1 MFDDLDDI
9 LGAGEE
15 DQYEDEGDFF
25 VPDDSDVRGA
35 EAYLDAERGIATA
48 DALEQEGGKSQAF
61 NLVKEAL
68 AGGLGPSQEMYE
80 ILGNLLAEKRA
91 NRQQRVII
99 RKARRIL
106 EQSFGLDAV
115 RRTVA
120 PASSAYTRIPT
131 PAMEQRSD
139 GGFTGPALVV
149 HRFDRKQ
156 RRIRGGGTRQ
166 YFAPGTTYS
175 GYDAVTRAVQEH
187 RQTLQN
193 RLNDLIARRDRLG
206 PGVSS
211 ERRRRLLNV
220 NIEAVQAELAQY
232 APPEKQPSARSRGMR
247 APETPVEVAQMMA
260 DAGSSMGPIK
270 TYLMSTGMESR
281 ADLRS
286 TLRKIYGGRDAYDS
300 AASDYILNLEKQIES
315 LQKSSSSERGMI
327 EARIRLLRKEAQS
340 TARTISQKPKPRQQT
355 AVTPPK
361 SEADRSK
368 AAMIQAVLASQEASQ
383 RAQALK
389 QQMAKAGGAAPQ
401 TPIEMGDRIEHKVY
415 GVGIVNSV
423 SGSRIGVQFYD
434 GTSKTL
440 STRAYGKAF
449 KKA

>member
-9 LGAGEE
+9 FGARE
-15 DQYEDEGDFF
+15 DAPYEDEGDFF
-25 VPDDSDVRGA
+25 DPDDSEVRGA
-35 EAYLDAERGIATA
+35 EAYLVAERGVATA
-48 DALEQEGGKSQAF
+48 DALEREGGKSQAF
-61 NLVKEAL
+61 DLVKEAL

-115 RRTVA
+115 RKTVA

-175 GYDAVTRAVQEH
+175 GYDAVSRAVDEH

-220 NIEAVQAELAQY
+220 NIEAVQEELARY
-232 APPEKQPSARSRGMR
+232 APSERQRPVRSRGIQ
-247 APETPVEVAQMMA
+247 APETPMEVAQMMA

-270 TYLMSTGMESR
+270 SYLVSTGMEGRSALR
-281 ADLRS
+281 AALRE
-286 TLRKIYGGRDAYDS
+286 IYGGQDAYDRV
-300 AASDYILNLEKQIES
+300 ATEYISNLEKQIEA
-315 LQKSSSSERGMI
+315 LQKSSSSERDVI
-327 EARIRLLRKEAQS
+327 EARIRLLRKEAES
-340 TARTISQKPKPRQQT
+340 TAGTISRKPQPRKQT
-355 AVTPPK
+355 SATQPK
-361 SEADRSK
+361 SAAEPNEAALLQEVLES
-368 AAMIQAVLASQEASQ
+368 QAEAE
-383 RAQALK
+383 RAKALK
-389 QQMAKAGGAAPQ
+389 QQMAKAGGAVPQ
-401 TPIEMGDRIEHKVY
+401 TPVVKGDRIQHDKY
-415 GVGIVNSV
+415 GPGVVNSV
-423 SGSRIGVQFYD
+423 IGSRIGVQFYD
-434 GTSKTL
+434 GTRKTL
-440 STRAYGKAF
+440 SARAYGKVF

>member
-15 DQYEDEGDFF
+15 DQYDDEGDFF
-25 VPDDSDVRGA
+25 VPDDSEVRGA
-35 EAYLDAERGIATA
+35 EAYLDAERGVTTA
-48 DALEQEGGKSQAF
+48 DALEREGGKSQAF
-61 NLVKEAL
+61 DLVKEAL

-115 RRTVA
+115 RKTVA
-120 PASSAYTRIPT
+120 PASSSYTRIPT
-131 PAMEQRSD
+131 PAMKQKSD

-166 YFAPGTTYS
+166 YFAPGTTYT
-175 GYDAVTRAVQEH
+175 GYDAVTRAVEEH

-193 RLNDLIARRDRLG
+193 RLNDLIARRDKLG

-220 NIEAVQAELAQY
+220 NIEAVQEELAQY
-232 APPEKQPSARSRGMR
+232 APPERQRPARSRETK
-247 APETPVEVAQMMA
+247 APETRMEVAQMMA

-270 TYLMSTGMESR
+270 SYLMSTGMENRSELR
-281 ADLRS
+281 AA
-286 TLRKIYGGRDAYDS
+286 LRKIYGGRDAYDR
-300 AASDYILNLEKQIES
+300 AATDYILNLEKQIES
-315 LQKSSSSERGMI
+315 LRKSSSSERDVI
-327 EARIRLLRKEAQS
+327 EARIRLLRKEVES
-340 TARTISQKPKPRQQT
+340 TGRTISRKPKPRQQT
-355 AVTPPK
+355 SATQPK
-361 SEADRSK
+361 SEAERSETE
-368 AAMIQAVLASQEASQ
+368 MIQAALAAEAEAE
-383 RAQALK
+383 REQALK
-389 QQMAKAGGAAPQ
+389 QQRAKAGGVALQ
-401 TPIEMGDRIEHKVY
+401 TPIEKGDRIVHKQH
-415 GVGIVNSV
+415 GAGIVNSV
-423 SGSRIGVQFYD
+423 IGSRIGVQFYD
-434 GTSKTL
+434 GTRKTL
-440 STRAYGKAF
+440 SIRAYGKAF
-449 KKA
+449 KKP

>member
-9 LGAGEE
+9 VGLEE
-15 DQYEDEGDFF
+15 DAPYKDEGDFF
-25 VPDDSDVRGA
+25 DPDDSEVRGA

-48 DALEQEGGKSQAF
+48 DALEREGGKSQAF
-61 NLVKEAL
+61 DLVKEAL

-115 RRTVA
+115 RKTVA
-120 PASSAYTRIPT
+120 PASSSYTRIPT

-139 GGFTGPALVV
+139 GGFVGPALVV

-166 YFAPGTTYS
+166 YFAPGTTYT
-175 GYDAVTRAVQEH
+175 GYDAVTRAVDEH

-193 RLNDLIARRDRLG
+193 RLDDLIARRDKLG

-220 NIEAVQAELAQY
+220 NIKAVQEELAQY
-232 APPEKQPSARSRGMR
+232 APQERQRPVRSRGMR
-247 APETPVEVAQMMA
+247 APETAEEVAQMMLSSGA
-260 DAGSSMGPIK
+260 SMGPIK
-270 TYLMSTGMESR
+270 TYLTSTGRNRGEIR
-281 ADLRS
+281 TA
-286 TLRKIYGGRDAYDS
+286 LRKIYGGVDAYDR
-300 AASDYILNLEKQIES
+300 AASDYILTLEKQIES
-315 LQKSSSSERGMI
+315 LKKSSSSERDVI
-327 EARIRLLRKEAQS
+327 EARIRLLKKEAES
-340 TARTISQKPKPRQQT
+340 TAGTISRKPQPRQQT
-355 AVTPPK
+355 PGTRPT
-361 SEADRSK
+361 SEADQSE
-368 AAMIQAVLASQEASQ
+368 AAMLQAALASQAEAE

-389 QQMAKAGGAAPQ
+389 QQMAKAGGAVPQ
-401 TPIEMGDRIEHKVY
+401 TPVVKGDRIQHDKY
-415 GVGIVNSV
+415 GPGLVNSV
-423 SGSRIGVQFYD
+423 IGSRINVHFFD
-434 GTSKTL
+434 GTKKDL
-440 STRAYGKAF
+440 SPRFYGRTF